1 MMLSEGNGKVG
12 LLIWMFYKSLLLAFI
27 VLAMFIQPL
36 AIKADPQNSTFTGPP
51 PLPENP
57 GTLTGVPPDKCSSQ
71 NLDNIY
77 DSYQKAEEMSSQY
90 PCYKYL
96 AEHYHY
102 KYLRLKCLCQGGCDK
117 EAVASYYQKEN
128 AYYEK
133 FHTLFENGKCGQ
145 ITAPPTDVVTT
156 TEGASTPGN
165 NSDPQLIS
173 TWVFPREGTGNQ
185 VYNYSVSLTDPDN
198 DPVMVQ
204 LCIHVLDAG
213 WQCFDALQVMGEGT
227 ASWNMTFV
235 NATPGTYEYR
245 IYYDD
250 GNNRGAWGPYGG
262 PVVKA
267 SLVNPNGSK
276 FGADE
281 SNPATEGNESST
293 NNSDDVTGAVIVGV
307 SAAAGVAIA
316 KKAKGRRKN
325 KEERGDEKSSLD
337 QFTQSVEDA
346 NKWAGKTKPV
356 TDVVSQAG
364 AYSSEKGLDK
374 GIRMGADSWK
384 NAERKRIVKKFRE
397 FRNGKS
403 VRQSVLRGGGK
414 DGGGFW
420 DPKKY
425 KKLKRLGRRA
435 VNLPKKY
442 KTIKNLANKVRSAS
456 KFASKYIGAASI
468 GLSTYDGVKSYNKY
482 IDENKDFVK
491 DHPIMG
497 RALGA
502 MKAFGEQVII
512 YTVTKNPVIGLPD
525 AVIGYATNGRV
536 SVARAIQD
544 TEDFVS
550 KGIRSMADAYYGN
563 QYSDWS
569 EGYANHS
576 SIKKHLS
583 MLNDPDYVRK
593 LKARGWT
600 DERIARVRKS
610 MEEALGMR

>member
-1 MMLSEGNGKVG
+1 MILPRENDKVG
-12 LLIWMFYKSLLLAFI
+12 LLIWMSYRALLLTFV
-27 VLAMFIQPL
+27 VLAAFIQPL
-36 AIKADPQNSTFTGPP
+36 AMRADPQDSTFTGPP

-57 GTLTGVPPDKCSSQ
+57 GTLTGAPPDKCSSQ
-71 NLDNIY
+71 NLDSIY
-77 DSYQKAEEMSSQY
+77 NSYQKAEEMSSQY

-133 FHTLFENGKCGQ
+133 FHMLFDNGKCGQ
-145 ITAPPTDVVTT
+145 ITAPPTDIVTT
-156 TEGASTPGN
+156 TEETSTPIS

-173 TWVFPREGTGNQ
+173 TWVSPKDGTGNQ
-185 VYNYSVSLTDPDN
+185 VYNYSVSLIDPDN

-204 LCIHVLDAG
+204 LCIHVLDVG
-213 WQCFDALQVMGEGT
+213 WQCFDTLKVMGRGT
-227 ASWNMTFV
+227 ASWSMTFV

-250 GNNRGAWGPYGG
+250 GNNRGAWGPYDG

-267 SLVNPNGSK
+267 SLENPHG
-276 FGADE
+276 
-281 SNPATEGNESST
+281 NPATEGNGSGT
-293 NNSDDVTGAVIVGV
+293 NNDDDVTGAVIVGV
-307 SAAAGVAIA
+307 SAAAGVAVA
-316 KKAKGRRKN
+316 KKAKGRKKNGKGRK
-325 KEERGDEKSSLD
+325 DEKSSLD
-337 QFTQSVEDA
+337 QFTRSVEDA
-346 NKWAGKTKPV
+346 NKWAGKTKAV

-364 AYSSEKGLDK
+364 AYSSEKGLDM
-374 GIRMGADSWK
+374 GIRMGADSWRS
-384 NAERKRIVKKFRE
+384 AEKKRIVKEFRE
-397 FRNGKS
+397 FRSGKS
-403 VRQSVLRGGGK
+403 VRQSVLTGGGK

-420 DPKKY
+420 DRKKY
-425 KKLKRLGRRA
+425 RKLKRLGRRA

-442 KTIKNLANKVRSAS
+442 KAIKKFADKVKSAS

-468 GLSTYDGVKSYNKY
+468 GLSTYDGVKGYNKY
-482 IDENKDFVK
+482 VDENKDFVK
-491 DHPIMG
+491 DHPVIG

-544 TEDFVS
+544 AEDFVS
-550 KGIRSMADAYYGN
+550 KGMRSMADAYYESK
-563 QYSDWS
+563 YSNWS
-569 EGYANHS
+569 KGYANHS

-583 MLNDPDYVRK
+583 MLNDPNYVRR

-600 DERIARVRKS
+600 DEKIARVRKS